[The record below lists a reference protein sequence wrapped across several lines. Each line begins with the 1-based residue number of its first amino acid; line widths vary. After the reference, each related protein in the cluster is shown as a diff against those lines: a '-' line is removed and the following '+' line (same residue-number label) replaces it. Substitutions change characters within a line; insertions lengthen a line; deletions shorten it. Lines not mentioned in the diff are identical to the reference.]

1 MSKRGPIGSGRLFS
15 NGFGTSAGRVVYYLV
30 VALEWVHEKRGIIQ
44 PLADAERA
52 AWAVRVLGNQYPD
65 RTYETVKKYA
75 PEGVTIEQMEVFE
88 APVVED
94 LSKLEIAHNLGL
106 AWHE

>member
-1 MSKRGPIGSGRLFS
+1 MNRRGPIGSGQHFS
-15 NGFGTSAGRVVYYLV
+15 NGFGTSSGLVVYYLV
-30 VALEWVHEKRGIIQ
+30 VAWDWVHEKRGIIQ
-44 PLADAERA
+44 PLADDARA
-52 AWAVRVLGNQYPD
+52 AWAVRVLGNQYPG

-75 PEGVTIEQMEVFE
+75 PEGVTIEQMEFFE

-106 AWHE
+106 DWYE